1 MVEICRDR
9 VQQQHRPAPSGFAT
23 SLNLDTLLQASNSA
37 TASPDSKT
45 ADQIHFAVNN
55 LSGENVKLKG
65 QEVKGKLKPE
75 FYEWFATYMVVKR
88 AAIEPNFHSLYLEML
103 DEIGEE
109 KLFEEILRAT
119 YHNVKVLLTSGKVKT
134 NSGERSLLKN
144 LGSWLGG
151 LTIARLQP
159 VLMIDLDVKGLI
171 LDAYEAGRMIAVIPF
186 VAKILDPAIDTFV
199 FKPPNPWTAAILAL
213 VAEIYLDRA
222 LKLHLKFETE
232 RLFKHFNLS
241 VKDVKPSNLLQN
253 RQRVH
258 IDNPDFVADKVPAG
272 LNGIAPGGMLQTASS
287 DGQLPSL
294 QGQQRGGMGV
304 AGVSSFLNKT
314 CSNNNSNSNASRT
327 WQQSNH
333 RYRMRKLCR
342 TFKRML
348 ACTRNRT
355 FRRVFA
361 RCSFDFCQSLRR
373 TAFERLF
380 RRLLNDPLLLHA

>member
-1 MVEICRDR
+1 M
-9 VQQQHRPAPSGFAT
+9 
-23 SLNLDTLLQASNSA
+23 
-37 TASPDSKT
+37 
-45 ADQIHFAVNN
+45 NN

-103 DEIGEE
+103 DEIGRG

-186 VAKILDPAIDTFV
+186 VAKILEPAKDNFV

-213 VAEIYLDRA
+213 LAEIYLDRD
-222 LKLHLKFETE
+222 LKLNLKFETE

-272 LNGIAPGGMLQTASS
+272 LNGIAPGHVANCLERRPTPIFARSAAYAAWE
-287 DGQLPSL
+287 
-294 QGQQRGGMGV
+294 V

-361 RCSFDFCQSLRR
+361 RCSFDFCQSR
-373 TAFERLF
+373 
-380 RRLLNDPLLLHA
+380 